1 MIQFLR
7 IILLYVLKFLLLH
20 AKANHKIIGVNIFQ
34 YTYLYTVYADNTAFL
49 LKYKNYQTTKANFY
63 FFSILSK
70 VQLWKMWN
78 CRNWSPE
85 KCKVEVCGM
94 RFVDLC
100 KDAIRITGVH
110 FSCNKTKQDEKNVL
124 ETETKIQNIFRI
136 VRMWSLTLESRIIV
150 FKTFP
155 VLCTYY

>member
-1 MIQFLR
+1 
-7 IILLYVLKFLLLH
+7 
-20 AKANHKIIGVNIFQ
+20 
-34 YTYLYTVYADNTAFL
+34 
-49 LKYKNYQTTKANFY
+49 
-63 FFSILSK
+63 
-70 VQLWKMWN
+70 
-78 CRNWSPE
+78 
-85 KCKVEVCGM
+85 M